1 MALTTA
7 DTVIA
12 VVILF
17 LALKGVLVGFAKE
30 FFSTAGIVGGI
41 FAASHFADDTA
52 EMMKSHLFNTAAHTT
67 LKFAAF
73 IIILAVVWWSVSS
86 IGKLIDSRRGDSG
99 LSTASKAGGYIT
111 ALFKYFVVVSLI
123 LFVIMQTP
131 SLQKKS
137 IGRSISSSKIY
148 PLMAKSASWL
158 LNANTPRIK

>member
-1 MALTTA
+1 MVLTTA

-17 LALKGVLVGFAKE
+17 LALKGVLVGFGKE

-41 FAASHFADDTA
+41 FAASHFADDA
-52 EMMKSHLFNTAAHTT
+52 SEIMKSHLFETAAQTT

-73 IIILAVVWWSVSS
+73 VIILAVVWWSISS
-86 IGKLIDSRRGDSG
+86 IGKLIERNRGDSG
-99 LSTASKAGGYIT
+99 LSAASKTGGYII
-111 ALFKYFVVVSLI
+111 ALLKYFVVVSLI
-123 LFVIMQTP
+123 LFVMMQTP

-137 IGRSISSSKIY
+137 IGKSITSSKMY

-158 LNANTPRIK
+158 LNADTARVK